1 MADGSGSSGG
11 SAGCLGFFV
20 AAFLSYAIN
29 GGFFWAIFCGLGSW
43 IYVAY
48 IFIFYFPLVKE
59 IFK

>member
-1 MADGSGSSGG
+1 MSDNNDSRN
-11 SAGCLGFFV
+11 AGCGLGFFV

-29 GGFFWAIFCGLGSW
+29 GSFLWACLCGLGSW

-48 IFIFYFPLVKE
+48 IFIFHFGLVKE

>member
-1 MADGSGSSGG
+1 MSDQGSSSGG
-11 SAGCLGFFV
+11 NIGCLGFFV

-29 GGFFWAIFCGLGSW
+29 GGFWWACLCGLGSW

-59 IFK
+59 IFR